1 MNSRRGGS
9 SGVDEN
15 KLIAVRFYGHSA

>member
-1 MNSRRGGS
+1 VATET
-9 SGVDEN
+9 VDEN